1 MLAPGMGPRRAF
13 QLFFRR
19 MLCLELSQ
27 LCPFAAGRIALYR
40 WMGVRIGRGCYVG
53 FHVELD
59 TNHPEL
65 IEIGDGVTISHRCIL
80 ASHMATDAETPLR
93 ALYPGHAARVRIED
107 GAWLC
112 AGAIVLPGV
121 TVGRNA
127 VVAAGAVVSRDVPP
141 GTLVAGVPARVVRE
155 LGRADAG
162 AAPPRGRGAPR

>member
-1 MLAPGMGPRRAF
+1 MLVRTMGPRRAL

-19 MLCLELSQ
+19 MLCLELSR

-40 WMGVRIGRGCYVG
+40 LMGVRIGRGCYVG

-80 ASHMATDAETPLR
+80 VTHMATDAATPLR
-93 ALYPGHAARVRIED
+93 ALYPGIAAPVRIAD

-112 AGAIVLPGV
+112 VGAIVLPGV
-121 TVGRNA
+121 TIGRNA
-127 VVAAGAVVSRDVPP
+127 VVAAGAVVNRDVPP
-141 GTLVAGVPARVVRE
+141 GTLVAGVPARVVKD
-155 LGRADAG
+155 LGLRDGSAG
-162 AAPPRGRGAPR
+162 PHRGDPSR